1 MIIGYNRN
9 IYIGSLVFLIIIYTV
24 GMIGLNTEFKNEI
37 AALTPYTL
45 VLSAIVLLLNHR
57 EWNRYFVIFVAFAAI
72 SGYLIELIGIESKL
86 IFGTYSYGKTLGYK
100 LYEVPIVMGLN
111 WFLMVYS
118 CGMVANL
125 FRFGVFIKSIVG
137 AFLMV
142 ILDLSL
148 EPVAVNLDFWTW
160 ENGIIPIQ
168 NYIAW
173 FIVAFVL
180 LIYFHKLELKKM
192 NRIAVGLFIIQYI
205 FFFIL
210 SYTL

>member
-9 IYIGSLVFLIIIYTV
+9 LNIGSLVFLIIIYTV
-24 GMIGLNTEFKNEI
+24 GVIGLNTKWGDEI

-45 VLSAIVLLLNHR
+45 GLSAIVLLLNHR
-57 EWNRYFVIFVAFAAI
+57 EWNRYFVIFIIFTSI
-72 SGYLIELIGIESKL
+72 SGYLIELIGIETRL
-86 IFGTYSYGKTLGYK
+86 IFGNYTYGETLGYK
-100 LYEVPIVMGLN
+100 LYGVPVVMGLN

-125 FRFGVFIKSIVG
+125 FRFGLFLKSVVG

>member
-1 MIIGYNRN
+1 MIIGYNRKL
-9 IYIGSLVFLIIIYTV
+9 YIVSLVFLIIIYLV
-24 GMIGLNTEFKNEI
+24 GLIGLNTKWSSEI
-37 AALTPYTL
+37 ASLTPYTL
-45 VLSAIVLLLNHR
+45 GLSAIILLLNHR
-57 EWNRYFVIFVAFAAI
+57 EWNRYFVIFFAFASI
-72 SGYLIELIGIESKL
+72 SGYLIELIGIESRL
-86 IFGTYSYGKTLGYK
+86 IFGNYSYGETLGYK
-100 LYEVPIVMGLN
+100 LYGVPVVMGLN

-125 FRFGVFIKSIVG
+125 FRFGVFLKSIIG

-142 ILDLSL
+142 ILDVSL
-148 EPVAVNLDFWTW
+148 EPVAISLDFWNW

-168 NYIAW
+168 NYVAW
-173 FIVAFVL
+173 FLVAFVL

>member
-9 IYIGSLVFLIIIYTV
+9 LYIGSLVFLIIIYTV
-24 GMIGLNTEFKNEI
+24 GVIGLNTDLKNEI

-45 VLSAIVLLLNHR
+45 VLSAIALFLNHR
-57 EWNRYFVIFVAFAAI
+57 EWNRYFVIFVAFSAI

-86 IFGTYSYGKTLGYK
+86 IFGSYSYGKTLGYK
-100 LYEVPIVMGLN
+100 LYGVPLAMGLN

-125 FRFGVFIKSIVG
+125 FRFGVFVKSIIG

>member
-9 IYIGSLVFLIIIYTV
+9 LNIGSLVFLIIIYTV
-24 GMIGLNTEFKNEI
+24 GVIGLNTNWGDEI

-45 VLSAIVLLLNHR
+45 GLSAIVLLLNHR
-57 EWNRYFVIFVAFAAI
+57 EWNRYFVIFIIFTSI
-72 SGYLIELIGIESKL
+72 SGYLIELIGIETRL
-86 IFGTYSYGKTLGYK
+86 IFGNYTYGETLGYK
-100 LYEVPIVMGLN
+100 LYGVPVVMGLN

-125 FRFGVFIKSIVG
+125 FRFGLFLKSVVG

>member
-1 MIIGYNRN
+1 MIIGYSRKL
-9 IYIGSLVFLIIIYTV
+9 YIGSLVFLIVIFLV
-24 GMIGLNTEFKNEI
+24 GLIGLNTKWTSEI
-37 AALTPYTL
+37 AALTPYIL
-45 VLSAIVLLLNHR
+45 GLSAIVLLLNHR
-57 EWNRYFVIFVAFAAI
+57 EWNRYFVIFLAFASI
-72 SGYLIELIGIESKL
+72 SGYLIELIGIETRL
-86 IFGTYSYGKTLGYK
+86 IFGNYSYGATLGYK
-100 LYEVPIVMGLN
+100 LYGVPIVMGLN

-125 FRFGVFIKSIVG
+125 FRFGVFLKSIVG

-142 ILDLSL
+142 ILDVSL
-148 EPVAVNLDFWTW
+148 EPVAVILDFWTW
-160 ENGIIPIQ
+160 ENGIIPMQ

-173 FIVAFVL
+173 FLVAFVL

>member
-1 MIIGYNRN
+1 MILGYNKKL
-9 IYIGSLVFLIIIYTV
+9 YIGSLVFLIIIYLV
-24 GMIGLNTEFKNEI
+24 GLIGLNTAWREDI
-37 AALTPYTL
+37 ALLTPYTL
-45 VLSAIVLLLNHR
+45 SLSAIVLFLNHR
-57 EWNRYFVIFVAFAAI
+57 EWNRYFVIFAVFSAI
-72 SGYLIELIGIESKL
+72 SGYLIELIGVESKI
-86 IFGTYSYGKTLGYK
+86 IFGTYYYGETLGYK
-100 LYEVPIVMGLN
+100 LYGVPVIMGLN

-125 FRFGVFIKSIVG
+125 FRFGVFLKSIIG

-148 EPVAVNLDFWTW
+148 EPVAVKLDFWTW
-160 ENGIIPIQ
+160 ENGIIPVQ
-168 NYIAW
+168 NYVAW
-173 FIVAFVL
+173 FLVAFIL
-180 LIYFHKLELKKM
+180 LIYFHNLGLKKM

>member
-100 LYEVPIVMGLN
+100 LYGVPIVMGLN

-192 NRIAVGLFIIQYI
+192 NNKITLHNNVYI
-205 FFFIL
+205 
-210 SYTL
+210 

>member
-9 IYIGSLVFLIIIYTV
+9 LYIGSLVFLIIIYTV
-24 GMIGLNTEFKNEI
+24 GVIGLNTEFKNEI

-72 SGYLIELIGIESKL
+72 LGYLIELIGIESKL

-100 LYEVPIVMGLN
+100 LYGVPIVMGLN

>member
-9 IYIGSLVFLIIIYTV
+9 LYIGSLVFLIIIYTV
-24 GMIGLNTEFKNEI
+24 GVIGLNTEFKNEI

>member
-1 MIIGYNRN
+1 MILGYNRN
-9 IYIGSLVFLIIIYTV
+9 LYIGSLVFLIIIYTV
-24 GMIGLNTEFKNEI
+24 GLVGLNTSWRDEI

-45 VLSAIVLLLNHR
+45 SLSVLVLFLNHR
-57 EWNRYFVIFVAFAAI
+57 EWNRYFVIFVAFASI
-72 SGYLIELIGIESKL
+72 SGYLIELIGVESKI
-86 IFGTYSYGKTLGYK
+86 IFGIYSYGETLGYK
-100 LYEVPIVMGLN
+100 LYGVPVIMGLN
-111 WFLMVYS
+111 WFLMVYA

-125 FRFGVFIKSIVG
+125 FRYGVFLKSIIG

-148 EPVAVNLDFWTW
+148 EPVAVILDFWTW
-160 ENGIIPIQ
+160 ENGIIPLQ
-168 NYIAW
+168 NYVAW
-173 FIVAFVL
+173 FAVAFIL
-180 LIYFHKLELKKM
+180 LIYFHKLGLKKM

>member
-1 MIIGYNRN
+1 MILGYNRN
-9 IYIGSLVFLIIIYTV
+9 LYIGSLVFLIIIYTV
-24 GMIGLNTEFKNEI
+24 GLVGLNTSWRDEI

-45 VLSAIVLLLNHR
+45 SLSVLVLFLNHR
-57 EWNRYFVIFVAFAAI
+57 EWNRYFVIFVAFASI
-72 SGYLIELIGIESKL
+72 SGYLIELIGVESKI
-86 IFGTYSYGKTLGYK
+86 IFGIYSYGETLGYK
-100 LYEVPIVMGLN
+100 LYGVPVIMGLN

-125 FRFGVFIKSIVG
+125 FRYGVFLKSIIG

-148 EPVAVNLDFWTW
+148 EPVAVILDFWTW
-160 ENGIIPIQ
+160 ENGIIPLQ
-168 NYIAW
+168 NYVAW
-173 FIVAFVL
+173 FAVAFIL
-180 LIYFHKLELKKM
+180 LIYFHKLGLKKM

>member
-9 IYIGSLVFLIIIYTV
+9 LYIGSLVFLIIIYTV
-24 GMIGLNTEFKNEI
+24 GVIGLNTEFKNEI

-72 SGYLIELIGIESKL
+72 LGYLIELIGIESKL

>member
-1 MIIGYNRN
+1 M
-9 IYIGSLVFLIIIYTV
+9 
-24 GMIGLNTEFKNEI
+24 NTSWRDEI

-45 VLSAIVLLLNHR
+45 SLSVLILLINHR
-57 EWNRYFVIFVAFAAI
+57 EWNRYFVIFMVFSSI
-72 SGYLIELIGIESKL
+72 SGYLIELIGVESKI
-86 IFGTYSYGKTLGYK
+86 IFGTYTYGDTLGYK
-100 LYEVPIVMGLN
+100 LYGIPVIMGLN
-111 WFLMVYS
+111 WFMMIYY

-125 FRFGVFIKSIVG
+125 FRFGVFLKSVIG

-142 ILDLSL
+142 ILDLSM
-148 EPVAVNLDFWTW
+148 EPVAVILDFWSW
-160 ENGIIPIQ
+160 ENGIIPVQ

-173 FIVAFVL
+173 FIIALIL

>member
-9 IYIGSLVFLIIIYTV
+9 LYIGSLVFLIIIYTV
-24 GMIGLNTEFKNEI
+24 GVIGLNTEFKNEI

-72 SGYLIELIGIESKL
+72 LGYLIELIGIESKL

-100 LYEVPIVMGLN
+100 LYGVPIVMGLN

-125 FRFGVFIKSIVG
+125 LRFGVFIKSIVG

-173 FIVAFVL
+173 FVVAFVL

>member
-1 MIIGYNRN
+1 MIIGYNRKL
-9 IYIGSLVFLIIIYTV
+9 YIGSLVFLIVVYLV
-24 GMIGLNTEFKNEI
+24 GLIGLNTKWSSEI

-45 VLSAIVLLLNHR
+45 GLSAIVLLLNHR
-57 EWNRYFVIFVAFAAI
+57 EWNRYFVIFVVFASI
-72 SGYLIELIGIESKL
+72 TGYLIELIGIESRL
-86 IFGTYSYGKTLGYK
+86 IFGNYSYGATLGYK
-100 LYEVPIVMGLN
+100 LYGVPIVMGLN

-125 FRFGVFIKSIVG
+125 FRFGVFLKSIVG

-160 ENGIIPIQ
+160 ENGIIPFQ

-173 FIVAFVL
+173 FLVAFVL

-210 SYTL
+210 SYAL

>member
-9 IYIGSLVFLIIIYTV
+9 LYIGSLVFLIIIYTV
-24 GMIGLNTEFKNEI
+24 GVIGLNTEFKNEI

-72 SGYLIELIGIESKL
+72 LGYLIELIGIESKL

-100 LYEVPIVMGLN
+100 LYGVPIVMGLN

-173 FIVAFVL
+173 FVVAFVL

>member
-1 MIIGYNRN
+1 MILAYNKKL
-9 IYIGSLVFLIIIYTV
+9 YIASLVFLIIIYLV
-24 GMIGLNTEFKNEI
+24 GLVGLNTGLRDDI
-37 AALTPYTL
+37 ASLTPYTL
-45 VLSAIVLLLNHR
+45 SLSAIALFLNHR
-57 EWNRYFVIFVAFAAI
+57 EWNRYFVIFVIFASI
-72 SGYLIELIGIESKL
+72 SGYLIELIGVESKI
-86 IFGTYSYGKTLGYK
+86 IFGTYSYGETLGYK
-100 LYEVPIVMGLN
+100 LYGVPVIMGFN

-125 FRFGVFIKSIVG
+125 FRFGVFIKSIIG

-148 EPVAVNLDFWTW
+148 EPVAVILAFWTW
-160 ENGIIPIQ
+160 ENGIIPVQ
-168 NYIAW
+168 NYVAW
-173 FIVAFVL
+173 FLVAFIL
-180 LIYFHKLELKKM
+180 LIYFHKLDLKKM

>member
-1 MIIGYNRN
+1 MIIGYNRKL
-9 IYIGSLVFLIIIYTV
+9 YIGSLVFLIVIYLV
-24 GMIGLNTEFKNEI
+24 GLIGLNTSWRDEI
-37 AALTPYTL
+37 AVLTPYTL
-45 VLSAIVLLLNHR
+45 SLSALVLFINHR
-57 EWNRYFVIFVAFAAI
+57 EWNRYFVIFVLFATI
-72 SGYLIELIGIESKL
+72 SGYLIELIGVETKIV
-86 IFGTYSYGKTLGYK
+86 FGTYSYGETLGYK
-100 LYEVPIVMGLN
+100 LYGVPIIMGLN

-125 FRFGVFIKSIVG
+125 FRFGVFLKSVIG

-148 EPVAVNLDFWTW
+148 EPVAVILDFWTW
-160 ENGIIPIQ
+160 ENGIIPLQ
-168 NYIAW
+168 NYVAW
-173 FIVAFVL
+173 FFVAFVL
-180 LIYFHKLELKKM
+180 LIYFHKLGLKKM

>member
-1 MIIGYNRN
+1 MIIGYNRKL
-9 IYIGSLVFLIIIYTV
+9 YIVSLVFLIIIYLV
-24 GMIGLNTEFKNEI
+24 GLIGLNTKWSSEI
-37 AALTPYTL
+37 ASLTPYTL
-45 VLSAIVLLLNHR
+45 GLSTIILLLNHR
-57 EWNRYFVIFVAFAAI
+57 EWNRYFVIFFAFASI
-72 SGYLIELIGIESKL
+72 SGYLIELIGIESRL
-86 IFGTYSYGKTLGYK
+86 IFGNYSYGETLGYK
-100 LYEVPIVMGLN
+100 LYGVPVVMGLN

-125 FRFGVFIKSIVG
+125 FRFGVFLKSIIG

-142 ILDLSL
+142 ILDVSL
-148 EPVAVNLDFWTW
+148 EPVAISLDFWNW

-168 NYIAW
+168 NYVAW
-173 FIVAFVL
+173 FLVAFVL

>member
-9 IYIGSLVFLIIIYTV
+9 LYIGSLVFLIIIYTV
-24 GMIGLNTEFKNEI
+24 GVIGLNTEFKNEI
-37 AALTPYTL
+37 AVLTPYTL
-45 VLSAIVLLLNHR
+45 VLSAIALLLNHR

-72 SGYLIELIGIESKL
+72 LGYLIELIGIESKL

-100 LYEVPIVMGLN
+100 LYGVPIVMGLN